1 MAKPRS
7 SEITPGPGF
16 RIRTRIS
23 RPEPEIVAALAQFK
37 TPDLCDLTNR
47 LYAMAPGIRNLVN
60 EEPIAGPACTVKLY
74 PGDNLMLHKSLDVA
88 RPGDVVVVDTCGGRT
103 NAVIGDLVAAKARH
117 RGIAGFV
124 VDGLMRD
131 LEECKVVGLP
141 IYARGTTPAGPL
153 HRGPG
158 ELNYPICCGGVV
170 VSPGDIV
177 IADSMGITVV
187 AQESAED
194 LLRQLRDNSERLA
207 RYTEQVRQGVF
218 SMTWVD
224 DELARGGCSI
234 EE

>member
-1 MAKPRS
+1 MAAPRS
-7 SEITPGPGF
+7 SEINPGPGF
-16 RIRTRIS
+16 RVRTSIA
-23 RPEPEIVAALAQFK
+23 RPAPEIVAALADFK

-60 EEPIAGPACTVKLY
+60 DEPLAGPACTVKVY
-74 PGDNLMLHKSLDVA
+74 PGDNLMVHKSLDVA
-88 RPGDVVVVDTCGGRT
+88 RPGDVVVVDTCGSRT

-124 VDGLMRD
+124 IDGLMRD
-131 LEECKVVGLP
+131 LEDCKEVGLP
-141 IYARGTTPAGPL
+141 IYAQGTTPAGPL

-177 IADSMGITVV
+177 IADSMGITVIT
-187 AQESAED
+187 QESAED
-194 LLRQLRDNSERLA
+194 LLRQLRENRERLE
-207 RYTEQVRQGVF
+207 RYTEEVRQGAF

-224 DELARGGCSI
+224 DELSRNDCPVA
-234 EE
+234 E